1 MVKSLF
7 YSVTFHSIMI
17 LLTVLSLPFMLREPI
32 DLPPIVSVELIQIS
46 DRTNIPYAPKA
57 RKILEDTKKMEALLQ
72 LRSQFERAREDIKER
87 FEGYVTGQV
96 KVGGI
101 TINLADTR
109 VERMLIDGNDGAI
122 TRDQITGGNWMY
134 PAMPQPSILLI
145 DSDDDGMFDEVFHP
159 AANKGKIK
167 TPIIV
172 DWEQSNRSKGFRRE
186 LIYQGRDG
194 NNLKLFFREFTDDF
208 RRPAYDQEVQYDLSE
223 SELVQFK
230 GLTISVEEANNEY
243 LVYTIEGGSL

>member
-1 MVKSLF
+1 MQAKIS
-7 YSVTFHSIMI
+7 I
-17 LLTVLSLPFMLREPI
+17 LLSAFTVLMFSGC
-32 DLPPIVSVELIQIS
+32 VSVPSQMPFTDQRKGETEVGTS
-46 DRTNIPYAPKA
+46 A
-57 RKILEDTKKMEALLQ
+57 RAYVGDVIYQ
-72 LRSQFERAREDIKER
+72 SFDIKER

-96 KVGGI
+96 KVGAI

-122 TRDQITGGNWMY
+122 TRDQITGGTWMY
-134 PAMPQPSILLI
+134 PSLPQPSILLI
-145 DSDDDGMFDEVFHP
+145 DSDDDGMIDEVFHP
-159 AANKGKIK
+159 AANKAKLK

-194 NNLKLFFREFTDDF
+194 NNLKLFFREFADDF

>member
-1 MVKSLF
+1 MKVKIS
-7 YSVTFHSIMI
+7 I
-17 LLTVLSLPFMLREPI
+17 LLSAFTVLMFSGC
-32 DLPPIVSVELIQIS
+32 VSVPNQMPFTDQRKGE
-46 DRTNIPYAPKA
+46 TEVGTVA
-57 RKILEDTKKMEALLQ
+57 RAYVGDVIYQ
-72 LRSQFERAREDIKER
+72 SFDIKER

-122 TRDQITGGNWMY
+122 TRDRITGGNWLSGIIT
-134 PAMPQPSILLI
+134 QPSILLI

-159 AANKGKIK
+159 SFTKEKLK

-186 LIYQGRDG
+186 LIYQGRAG
-194 NNLKLFFREFTDDF
+194 NNLKLFFREFADDF